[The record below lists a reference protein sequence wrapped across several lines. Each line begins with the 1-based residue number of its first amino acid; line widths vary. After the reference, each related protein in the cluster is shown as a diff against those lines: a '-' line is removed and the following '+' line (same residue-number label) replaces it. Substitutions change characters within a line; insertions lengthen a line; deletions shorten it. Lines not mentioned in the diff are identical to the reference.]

1 MGHPMAHNLLRAGH
15 PLIVYNR
22 TASRASSLLEAGGRM
37 ADNPRQAAA
46 GSEILFINVADDAAL
61 KAVLLGPAGA
71 AEGLR
76 PGSILVDLGTTS
88 LTATRSLAA
97 RLAEQ
102 GTTWVDA
109 PVSGGEAGAKAGTLS
124 IMAGG
129 PEAAFKRVLPLFQAM
144 GRNITHVGDTGAG
157 QVAKACNQIVVS
169 ATLLGVAEAIT
180 FAQREGVD
188 PTQVRQ
194 ALLGGFAYSRILE
207 VHGQRMLDADFTPG
221 FKARL
226 HKKDLGLVM
235 AEAKRMDMALPTTAQ
250 AANIMDTLVAGGAG
264 ELDSSALIRVV
275 HAMSLADANMP
286 PT

>member
-1 MGHPMAHNLLRAGH
+1 MAHNLLRAGH

-61 KAVLLGPAGA
+61 EAVLLGPAGA